1 MITKIKRRHLKRLIR
16 ESIEQFHI
24 PKIFMHVTAYTGC
37 GKTTLMRK
45 LRDEY
50 PQYEFKDLDDFGD
63 SASQELGWPL
73 DWQSKGWSQEK
84 QEQRDRTA
92 NKQIYQFVQRSSKP
106 VVFFG
111 IHHDSF
117 EGQQPSE
124 ALLFRAQ
131 HKILLGVPPEV
142 CAERKFGRDR
152 KRASVQPDGT
162 IYFGG
167 VTISGK
173 PWQRP
178 GITLDDPEIIN
189 AIKEVFY
196 NSVLEFMVEVATF
209 GYRPLDEIEIRTI
222 LMQGINNE
230 TN

>member
-1 MITKIKRRHLKRLIR
+1 M
-16 ESIEQFHI
+16 
-24 PKIFMHVTAYTGC
+24 
-37 GKTTLMRK
+37 
-45 LRDEY
+45 
-50 PQYEFKDLDDFGD
+50 
-63 SASQELGWPL
+63 
-73 DWQSKGWSQEK
+73 
-84 QEQRDRTA
+84 
-92 NKQIYQFVQRSSKP
+92 
-106 VVFFG
+106 
-111 IHHDSF
+111 
-117 EGQQPSE
+117 
-124 ALLFRAQ
+124 
-131 HKILLGVPPEV
+131 PPEV

-178 GITLDDPEIIN
+178 GISLDDPEIIN
-189 AIKEVFY
+189 AIKEEFY

-222 LMQGINNE
+222 LTQGINNE